1 MRFQLTLA
9 ATLAVV
15 ATRVAAQQAA
25 IHPTPPPS
33 VAAVR
38 LTAPITLDG
47 RLDEAVWQTPAPA
60 SNFTQSQPHQGEPAV
75 NRTEVRFAYDDE
87 ALYVGARMYD
97 PTGGAGVRTRLVRR
111 DAQADADYLEV
122 IFDTYHDHLGRT
134 SFQINPSGVRT
145 DGYGPGGTN
154 LDYSWDPVW
163 QAHARIDSLGWTA
176 EMRIPFSQLRYSRA
190 EDQTWGLQI
199 WRQSNR
205 DNEVSSWAFWRL
217 NESGGPPRF
226 GHLTG
231 LRTGA
236 SPARGEIVP
245 YVVGRSTNLPP
256 GDAADPFND
265 PHKMDGRVG
274 VDAKLLVTSNL
285 TLNATINPDFGQVEV
300 DPAVVNLSAFET
312 FFEERRPFFVE
323 GSGLFSFGGLNCFFC
338 SNVSGLS
345 LFYSRRIGRA
355 PQAAGNAFS
364 AGPYAHIPENT
375 AILGAAKLTGRTPTG
390 WSIGF
395 LDALTGAGHATVAQ
409 LDGTRSRVTVEPLTN
424 YFVGRMAKD
433 LRGGSTVIRGMATSV
448 VRNVSDPALGNLLT
462 SHSEQAGL
470 STDWYFGKRSYRL
483 MAQLAGSQVSGSAA
497 AINRVQRASARYFQR
512 PDREHGSYDST
523 RTSLRG
529 YAAYARFAKQDGNWL
544 WEAQTNIR
552 SPGFENNDIGFLTR
566 AGYIWMGGNVMRQYT
581 EPGSFYRSLTF
592 LTGAQQQ
599 YNYDWDQTARQMQAF
614 ASMQLLNYWNVDGF
628 YIHRFNS
635 MDDALTRGGPVVQRP
650 GSNVVSLNAS
660 SDSRKSVVVE
670 TEAEYGVGQDAD
682 HRRFWNAGLD
692 VRWRPLSNLT
702 LSVGPAY
709 SHDETSTQ
717 YVQSVDDPT
726 ATAFYGRR
734 YVFAGVT
741 QRTISMNTRVNVT
754 FTPNLT
760 LELFAQPFISS
771 GSYDDFKEIAAP
783 RSLTRL
789 VYGRDVG
796 TISSQNVEG
805 SRQFTVDP
813 DGAGPASSFTFDDP
827 SFTVRSLRG
836 NAVLRWEYRPGSTLF
851 LVWTQSREDQ
861 LSAGTIDFGRDA
873 HAVFS
878 GPAQNIFL
886 VKVNYWLGL

>member
-1 MRFQLTLA
+1 MRVPLTLA
-9 ATLAVV
+9 AALAA
-15 ATRVAAQQAA
+15 ATPATAQQAA

-38 LTAPITLDG
+38 LSTPVTIDG

-60 SNFTQSQPHQGEPAV
+60 TGFIQSQPHQGDPAV

-87 ALYVGARMYD
+87 AIYVGARMYD

-111 DAQADADYLEV
+111 DAQADADYLQV
-122 IFDTYHDHLGRT
+122 IFDTFHDHLGRT
-134 SFQINPSGVRT
+134 AFQVNPSGVRS

-154 LDYSWDPVW
+154 LDDSWDPVW
-163 QAHARIDSLGWTA
+163 ETRARIDSLGWTA
-176 EMRIPFSQLRYSRA
+176 EMRIPFSQLRYSQA
-190 EDQTWGLQI
+190 ADQTWGLEI

-231 LRTGA
+231 LNIGA
-236 SPARGEIVP
+236 SPARGELLPYIVT
-245 YVVGRSTNLPP
+245 RSTNSPA

-265 PHKMDGRVG
+265 PHRIDGRVG
-274 VDAKLLVTSNL
+274 VDAKMLVTSNL
-285 TLNATINPDFGQVEV
+285 TLNATVNPDFGQVEV

-312 FFEERRPFFVE
+312 FFDERRPFFVE

-355 PQAAGNAFS
+355 PQAAGNAFA
-364 AGPYAHIPENT
+364 AGPYADIPENT

-390 WSIGF
+390 WSLGF
-395 LDALTGAGHATVAQ
+395 LDALTGAGHASVAQ
-409 LDGTRSRVTVEPLTN
+409 LDGSRSRVTVEPLTN
-424 YFVGRMAKD
+424 YFVGRVAKD

-448 VRNVSDPALGNLLT
+448 VRNVGDPALAGLLT

-470 STDWYFGKRSYRL
+470 ATDWYFGKRTYRL
-483 MAQLAGSQVSGSAA
+483 MAQLAGSQVSGSPE
-497 AINRVQRASARYFQR
+497 AIDRIQRASARYFQR
-512 PDREHGSYDST
+512 PDREYGSYDPS

-529 YAAYARFAKQDGNWL
+529 YAAYTRFSKEDGNWL

-566 AGYIWMGGNVMRQYT
+566 AGYIWMNGNVMRQVT
-581 EPGSFYRSLTF
+581 EQGRFYRSLSF
-592 LTGAQQQ
+592 LAGGQQQ
-599 YNYDWDQTARQMQAF
+599 YNYDGDRTDRQVQAH
-614 ASMQLLNYWNVDGF
+614 ASIQMLNYWNLSTF
-628 YIHRFNS
+628 YIHRWNS
-635 MDDALTRGGPVVQRP
+635 LDDALTRGGPVVQRP
-650 GSNVVSLNAS
+650 GYNFGSLSFS
-660 SDSRKSVVVE
+660 SDSRKSVVL
-670 TEAEYGVGQDAD
+670 EADGEYGVGLDRD
-682 HRRFWNAGLD
+682 HRRFGD
-692 VRWRPLSNLT
+692 VGVDLKWRPLSNVT
-702 LSVGPAY
+702 LSLGPSY
-709 SHDETSTQ
+709 SYDETSAQ
-717 YVQSVDDPT
+717 YVQAQDDPT

-741 QRTISMNTRVNVT
+741 QRTLSMNTRINVT
-754 FTPNLT
+754 FNPNLS

-771 GSYDDFKEIAAP
+771 GSYDDFKEFAAP
-783 RSLTRL
+783 RELTKL
-789 VYGRDVG
+789 VYGRDAG
-796 TISSQNVEG
+796 TISSETVG
-805 SRQFTVDP
+805 GTRRYTVDP
-813 DGAGPASSFTFDDP
+813 DAAGPAASFTFADP

-851 LVWTQSREDQ
+851 FVWTQSRDDQ
-861 LSAGTIDFGRDA
+861 LSVGALDVGRDA
-873 HAVFS
+873 RAVFS
-878 GPAQNIFL
+878 GPAENIFL
-886 VKVNYWLGL
+886 IKVNYWLGL